1 MNRGIIRYVL
11 GRMLLVEAVLLIFP
25 LIVGLIY
32 SEGIR
37 TLGSFMIVIGAL
49 AALGLVF
56 GSKKPAN
63 THFYTKEGLVIASL
77 TWTVL
82 SLFGCLPFIISGE
95 IPSFVD
101 AFFETA
107 SGITTTGSSILTDVE
122 AMSRSLLFWRSFTH
136 LVGGMGVLVLALAV
150 LPAIASGSSLIMKAE
165 VPGPTFGKLVAKIR
179 DTARILYLI
188 YLSMTAVLIVLLI
201 AGGMD
206 WFDACI
212 HAFGAAGTGGF
223 SNKATS
229 LMYYDNTYFDV
240 VLGFAMLAFGVN
252 FNLYYYI
259 LIRQVK
265 RALKNEE
272 LHWYLAIILAAI
284 ALISINIFKS
294 YDSFS
299 RTLRDAFFSVSSIIT
314 TTGYANADFAAWPA
328 LSQIVLLLL
337 MFFGACAGST
347 GGGFKISRII
357 VLVKTAIAE
366 TKKSKEPRQVV
377 RVKFEGRALQDGEM
391 RAISRYFAVYVSVFV
406 IIVLLVSFES
416 PDVQTAISAT
426 IATYNNIGPGLGMVG
441 PMSSFAAYSPF
452 IKLVLSFGMIAGRL
466 ELYPVLVLFLPST
479 WHRRG

>member
-1 MNRGIIRYVL
+1 
-11 GRMLLVEAVLLIFP
+11 
-25 LIVGLIY
+25 
-32 SEGIR
+32 
-37 TLGSFMIVIGAL
+37 
-49 AALGLVF
+49 
-56 GSKKPAN
+56 
-63 THFYTKEGLVIASL
+63 
-77 TWTVL
+77 
-82 SLFGCLPFIISGE
+82 
-95 IPSFVD
+95 
-101 AFFETA
+101 
-107 SGITTTGSSILTDVE
+107 
-122 AMSRSLLFWRSFTH
+122 
-136 LVGGMGVLVLALAV
+136 
-150 LPAIASGSSLIMKAE
+150 
-165 VPGPTFGKLVAKIR
+165 
-179 DTARILYLI
+179 
-188 YLSMTAVLIVLLI
+188 
-201 AGGMD
+201 
-206 WFDACI
+206 
-212 HAFGAAGTGGF
+212 
-223 SNKATS
+223 
-229 LMYYDNTYFDV
+229 MYYDNTYFDV